1 LKVILNARV
10 LHPELSAGVHELRG
24 ALTDVLG
31 DIGADARRPQELVR
45 KLSLDKSLA
54 WKISRIVGA
63 GDPQN
68 ALQYIPGD
76 AGLEIFIKALNN
88 AGGGEAVRRRVEGA
102 IKNFQIAVRQHVGNR
117 PTLDLVVDA
126 LPNEGGERLVNSRKL
141 AFRGNSGIW
150 GVQAKARLQAVVLA
164 PSREKPGM
172 LDCALAGGWVDFR
185 RIRGDARWVVF
196 RRRTLTEADGPGRK
210 VQPLDHSAR
219 PGDPELMMRDF
230 CSPVVPEIH
239 TYNEGSVNLDELGAS
254 TIGNSGAFTLFFG
267 SVTWSIGP
275 RKADRPDDEGS
286 FSVSISAPVES
297 LQFDMIVHR
306 DCEFA
311 MRHKVGVF
319 GGFSLG
325 PDQKMPDRDSL
336 PIRADRTDLG
346 SNPPSVQTPL
356 FAKYPQ
362 LVQRM
367 FARLGY
373 ASSDFMGVRYEIE
386 FPPFPSTVAVSF
398 PLESSR

>member
-1 LKVILNARV
+1 MLKTSV

-24 ALTDVLG
+24 ALTDALG
-31 DIGADARRPQELVR
+31 DIGADARRPQDLAR
-45 KLSLDKSLA
+45 KLLLDKSLA

-76 AGLEIFIKALNN
+76 AGLEIFIKAVHN
-88 AGGGEAVRRRVEGA
+88 AGGGEALRRRVEGA
-102 IKNFQIAVRQHVGNR
+102 IRNFQVAVQQHVGNR
-117 PTLDLVVDA
+117 PTLDLVIDA
-126 LPNEGGERLVNSRKL
+126 LPNEGGERLVASRKL

-150 GVQAKARLQAVVLA
+150 GVQAKARLQTVVLA
-164 PSREKPGM
+164 PSREHPGM

-196 RRRTLTEADGPGRK
+196 RRRTLMESDQPGPK
-210 VQPLDHSAR
+210 VEPLNKSTR

-230 CSPVVPEIH
+230 CSPGVPEIH
-239 TYNEGSVNLDELGAS
+239 TYIEGPVHLDELGAS
-254 TIGNSGAFTLFFG
+254 TIGNSGSFTLFFG

-275 RKADRPDDEGS
+275 RRADRTDDEGS
-286 FSVSISAPVES
+286 FSVSIAAPVES

-319 GGFSLG
+319 GGFSPG
-325 PDQKMPDRDSL
+325 PDRKMPDRDSL
-336 PIRADRTDLG
+336 PIRADRSDLG

-356 FAKYPQ
+356 FSKYPQ
-362 LVQRM
+362 LVQQM

-373 ASSDFMGVRYEIE
+373 PAQDFLGVRYQVEY
-386 FPPFPSTVAVSF
+386 PPFPSTVAVSF
-398 PLESSR
+398 PLEGSR